1 MWDEPDKKMGE
12 SFIDS
17 VEKAYGTRDL
27 YEVLGVAKEAKDTE
41 IKRAYHKLSLKVHP
55 DRVELNQ
62 IEESTLK
69 FQILSKIYSVLS
81 DPEKRTL
88 YNDTGCV
95 DEDDVIDQDT
105 DWVNVW
111 KMMFK
116 SITIEDIKQ
125 FEKKYKGSIEEEDD
139 LKSAYIDYEG
149 NMDKIMESVMCS
161 EMGDEDRYKDLISGW
176 IAEGSVPSFPSFV
189 NETNKKKMRRKRK
202 FEKEANEA
210 EELSKE
216 LGINDGMD
224 SLKMLIEK
232 RQKDRQDKA
241 EKFFDQLAEKYAP
254 KAKKSKMQKTKSEK
268 EEQCTSSGCM
278 SNGSSAKRKRNK
290 K

>member
-189 NETNKKKMRRKRK
+189 NETNKKKM
-202 FEKEANEA
+202 
-210 EELSKE
+210 
-216 LGINDGMD
+216 I
-224 SLKMLIEK
+224 
-232 RQKDRQDKA
+232 
-241 EKFFDQLAEKYAP
+241 
-254 KAKKSKMQKTKSEK
+254 
-268 EEQCTSSGCM
+268 
-278 SNGSSAKRKRNK
+278 
-290 K
+290 